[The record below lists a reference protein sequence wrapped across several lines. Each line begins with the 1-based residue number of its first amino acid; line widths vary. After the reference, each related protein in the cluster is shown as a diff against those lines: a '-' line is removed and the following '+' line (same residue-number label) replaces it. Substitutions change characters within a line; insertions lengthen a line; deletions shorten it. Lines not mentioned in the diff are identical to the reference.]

1 MESSDPK
8 EPRIRVEAPSGSTPE
23 VPKKKPE
30 DVSRLLVVLLFLGL
44 LSASGSLLLAVL
56 PLFK

>member
-30 DVSRLLVVLLFLGL
+30 ALPGILRVLLVLGL
-44 LSASGSLLLAVL
+44 LAAAGSLLLAVL
-56 PLFK
+56 PLIK